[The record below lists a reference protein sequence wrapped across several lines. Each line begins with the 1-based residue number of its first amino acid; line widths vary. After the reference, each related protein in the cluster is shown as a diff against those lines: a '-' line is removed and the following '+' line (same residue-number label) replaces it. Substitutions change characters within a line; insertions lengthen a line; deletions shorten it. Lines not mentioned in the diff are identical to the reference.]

1 MNNAIYGKA
10 RENLR
15 NRINV
20 KLVKNKKDYLKCTSK
35 PSYMSHKIFDNNLV
49 AILKRKVALKLNK
62 PGYIGMSVLD
72 LSKVVIPL
80 QLHGKQI

>member
-1 MNNAIYGKA
+1 
-10 RENLR
+10 
-15 NRINV
+15 
-20 KLVKNKKDYLKCTSK
+20 
-35 PSYMSHKIFDNNLV
+35 MSHNIFDNNLV
-49 AILKRKVALKLNK
+49 AIQKRKVALKLNK